1 MKTILENLN
10 RSVGVIGSAVMTL
23 DGMLVESAIAG
34 PSEGLGSSANDR
46 EALAAIGSSL
56 VLSTGRSLGR
66 LGAGVESMTIDGSR
80 GRIMLVC
87 AGSAFLLVITDS
99 TITLDSSM
107 LDIRSAVERLQRKIS
122 LNA

>member
-23 DGMLVESAIAG
+23 DGILVESAIAG
-34 PSEGLGSSANDR
+34 PSEELGSSGNDR
-46 EALAAIGSSL
+46 DALAAIGSSL

-66 LGAGVESMTIDGSR
+66 LGCGVESMTIDGSR